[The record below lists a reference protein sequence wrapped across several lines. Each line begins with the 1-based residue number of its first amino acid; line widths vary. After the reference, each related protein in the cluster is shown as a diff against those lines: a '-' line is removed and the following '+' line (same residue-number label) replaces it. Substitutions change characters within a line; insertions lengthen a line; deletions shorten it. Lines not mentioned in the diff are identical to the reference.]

1 MFVRLG
7 EPGSIF
13 AWYQKLIDPLP
24 EWLWRPVGGCEMCFT
39 GQCLFWYY
47 LITHWGNYNIVNHL
61 FYPSAGIFLV
71 VIYGFIY
78 DKLTE

>member
-7 EPGSIF
+7 DPGSIF
-13 AWYQKLIDPLP
+13 SWYQRLIDPLP
-24 EWLWRPVGGCEMCFT
+24 EWLWRPLGGCEMCLT
-39 GQCLFWYY
+39 GQVLFWYY
-47 LITHWGNYNIVNHL
+47 LFTMNEYNIIEHL

-78 DKLTE
+78 DKLTEE

>member
-7 EPGSIF
+7 ESDSIF
-13 AWYQKLIDPLP
+13 AWYQKLIDGLP
-24 EWLWRPVGGCEMCFT
+24 EWLWRPLGGCEMCLT
-39 GQCLFWYY
+39 GQVLFWYY
-47 LITHWGNYNIVNHL
+47 LIVHFNDYNVISHL
-61 FYPSAGIFLV
+61 FYPSCGIFLV